1 MTTTTI
7 TTPATSAGNA
17 PSAFGRILNVTRLH
31 LTNRF
36 PILVLPLMILGFI
49 FLVNYLIWWIIFS
62 VTDAEGAR
70 SASEGMQFSGGSGFI
85 FVYMLV
91 VAVQAVNLTFA
102 FAQGYSVTRRDF
114 YLGSSLVFVL
124 LSAYYAAIM
133 TVMTLLERATN
144 GWGFGGAMF
153 DVIYFRTENPL
164 LQFAQFFL
172 LFLFFFFIGAAISS
186 MYVRWKSNGMLV
198 FFAALTLLLVGLVAL
213 VTFTANWPAVGAWF
227 VQNGAFGVALW
238 SLVPT
243 ALAAIT
249 GYFILRK
256 ATPRN

>member
-1 MTTTTI
+1 MTTTTL
-7 TTPATSAGNA
+7 TAPGTAAGNA
-17 PSAFGRILNVTRLH
+17 PGAFGRILNVTRLH
-31 LTNRF
+31 LTNKF
-36 PILVLPLMILGFI
+36 PIMVLPLMILGFI
-49 FLVNYLIWWIIFS
+49 FLVNYLIWWLIFS
-62 VTDAEGAR
+62 LADAEGAQ
-70 SASEGMQFSGGSGFI
+70 SASEGMLFSGAATFI

-124 LSAYYAAIM
+124 LSVYYAAIM
-133 TVMTLLERATN
+133 TALTLLERATN
-144 GWGFGGAMF
+144 GWGLGGALF
-153 DVIYFRTENPL
+153 DVIYFSTENPL

-186 MYVRWKSNGMLV
+186 VYVRWKSNGMLV
-198 FFAALTLLLVGLVAL
+198 FFAALTLLLVGLIAL
-213 VTFTANWPAVGAWF
+213 VTITANWPAVGTWF
-227 VQNGAFGVALW
+227 ANNGALGVAAW

-249 GYFILRK
+249 GFFILRR